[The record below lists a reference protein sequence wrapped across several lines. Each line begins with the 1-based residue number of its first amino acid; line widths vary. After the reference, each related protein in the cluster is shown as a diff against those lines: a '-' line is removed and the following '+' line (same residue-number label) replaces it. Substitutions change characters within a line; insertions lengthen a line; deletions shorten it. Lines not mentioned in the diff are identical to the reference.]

1 MGQRCQLYTS
11 DLKIRVAGSIRYP
24 DAFVVCSNVPRGA
37 VVVDDPVVVFEVLSP
52 STAST
57 DIGAKNAE
65 YRDTPSIERYV
76 ILVQDRQQATV
87 FARVG
92 SDWVGHIVSGDAV
105 LEMPEIGIT
114 VPLAELYEG
123 VSFRQPDTAGA
134 A

>member
-1 MGQRCQLYTS
+1 LR
-11 DLKIRVAGSIRYP
+11 
-24 DAFVVCSNVPRGA
+24 
-37 VVVDDPVVVFEVLSP
+37 
-52 STAST
+52 
-57 DIGAKNAE
+57 
-65 YRDTPSIERYV
+65 TPSIERYV

-92 SDWVGHIVSGDAV
+92 SDCVGHIVSGDAV

-114 VPLAELYEG
+114 VPLAELYED